1 MRGVTP
7 VRLGGGA
14 RTGWRA
20 TAGCPGQGSA
30 RGRAGGRY
38 RASARPCATAPTC
51 WASPRDGRDR
61 NLHERSFINGKYF
74 YNYFMFT
81 TLTCDDAIGYPT
93 ANHGRIST
101 QQIRSHLR
109 RKNLAINSIGFSTA
123 PHIKPDKTRI
133 FLIPCFSQRPG
144 SSVIHRERPHR
155 TSMEVD
161 LNAQRASVRM
171 APS

>member
-7 VRLGGGA
+7 VTLGRGPGPDGA
-14 RTGWRA
+14 PPPDAPAKGRPAAGRPVATGPPRGPHA
-20 TAGCPGQGSA
+20 TAA
-30 RGRAGGRY
+30 
-38 RASARPCATAPTC
+38 TC

-61 NLHERSFINGKYF
+61 NLHERSLINGKYF
-74 YNYFMFT
+74 YDYFLFT

-133 FLIPCFSQRPG
+133 FLIPCLSQRPG